1 MFCQPKR
8 CRSEKTAMEKLS
20 TAMMFTG
27 GLLATAYFGYKLFEK
42 IKCKCKSK
50 TDCDCGCEDEPILHE
65 YDHVSENDCLC
76 HDKKDYYNQCG
87 CFDSEDGTPA
97 NYEGKNGEE
106 EP

>member
-8 CRSEKTAMEKLS
+8 CRAEKSAMTKLS
-20 TAMMFTG
+20 VALMFTG
-27 GLLATAYFGYKLFEK
+27 GLLATAYYGCKLMEK
-42 IKCKCKSK
+42 IKGKCKK
-50 TDCDCGCEDEPILHE
+50 KDDCNCGCDDEPILHE

-76 HDKKDYYNQCG
+76 HDKKDYYDQCG
-87 CFDSEDGTPA
+87 CFDNEDGIPA